1 MKLALT
7 AVYLGEE
14 PNDDGLLRV
23 HLDQIERNT
32 PEPYTLYAAVNRLP
46 ADSRAML
53 AGRRNVRVLELPVT
67 GLRSSRENAFY
78 LELLVKAAIEEG
90 ATHVCTLHLDSF
102 PVRPLW
108 ATELERKLRG
118 DCVLAGL
125 QRDPFRDRKPMT
137 AFMLFT
143 RDFYLSCRP
152 AFLLSEEALKSTD
165 YRRYATRHPHIKDSG
180 SGYGFTVFREG
191 LSWHPLV
198 RTDKGPAGWGF
209 GIFGGLAFHLGGAN
223 WYPSATARKP
233 ARSPRLARWVE
244 RSWRVASPLLPARLR
259 LRLARLAPFDVR
271 VAAGSWRVAQRKAAL
286 VASPEAF
293 LRDLGV

>member
-7 AVYLGEE
+7 AVYIGEE
-14 PNDDGLLRV
+14 PGDADLLRV

-46 ADSRAML
+46 VKSRDLL
-53 AGRRNVRVLELPVT
+53 AGRRNVRVLDLPVT
-67 GLRSSRENAFY
+67 GLRLSRENAFY

-90 ATHVCTLHLDSF
+90 ATHVGTLHLDSF

-108 ATELERKLRG
+108 ATELERKLSG
-118 DCVLAGL
+118 GCVLAGL

-152 AFLLSEEALKSTD
+152 SFLLSEQALESAD
-165 YRRYATRHPHIKDSG
+165 YRRYATLNPHINDSG
-180 SGYGFTVFREG
+180 IGYGFSVFREG

-209 GIFGGLAFHLGGAN
+209 GIFGGVAFHLGGAN
-223 WYPSATARKP
+223 WYPSASARNP

-244 RSWRVASPLLPARLR
+244 RSWRAASPLVPARLR
-259 LRLARLAPFDVR
+259 FRLALLAPFDIR
-271 VAAGSWRVAQRKAAL
+271 AAAGSWRVAQRKAAL
-286 VASPEAF
+286 VGSPEAF

>member
-14 PNDDGLLRV
+14 PNDAGLLRV

-32 PEPYTLYAAVNRLP
+32 PEPYTLYAAANRLP
-46 ADSRAML
+46 LDSRHTL
-53 AGRRNVRVLELPVT
+53 GERRNVRVLDLPAT
-67 GLRSSRENAFY
+67 GLRLSRENAFY

-108 ATELERKLRG
+108 ATELERKLHG
-118 DCVLAGL
+118 DYVLAGL

-137 AFMLFT
+137 AFMILT

-152 AFLLSEEALKSTD
+152 SFLLSEEALESAE
-165 YRRYATRHPHIKDSG
+165 YRRYAALHPHIPDSG
-180 SGYGFTVFREG
+180 TGYGFTIFREG

-223 WYPSATARKP
+223 WYPSAAAMIP
-233 ARSPRLARWVE
+233 ARSSRLARWME
-244 RSWRVASPLLPARLR
+244 QSWRVASPLVPARLR
-259 LRLARLAPFDVR
+259 VRLAMLAPFDIR
-271 VAAGSWRVAQRKAAL
+271 AAAGSWRVAQRKAAL
-286 VASPEAF
+286 VASPESF